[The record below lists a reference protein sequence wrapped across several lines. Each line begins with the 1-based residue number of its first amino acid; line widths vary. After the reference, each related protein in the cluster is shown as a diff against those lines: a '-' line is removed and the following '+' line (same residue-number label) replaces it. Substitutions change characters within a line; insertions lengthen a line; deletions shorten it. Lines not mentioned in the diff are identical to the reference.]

1 MPELPE
7 VETIARQLNT
17 AMVNKTVEKVIVYR
31 DKIFSGAPE
40 SLVGAKVSK
49 VGRRAKMVVVEFE
62 SRDEVV
68 HVHLKMTGQLIYPE
82 KNQKTKNSTPKAS
95 HLGGQAKIQN
105 NETRIVGG
113 HPSSDWVAKLP
124 SKHTRVEIVFEGGS
138 KLFFNDMRAFG
149 WMRIV
154 AKTQENEESKNRVPD
169 VVDEE
174 FSLDYFDAV
183 LCKIKRPI
191 KVVLLDQQLMGGIGN
206 IYAND
211 ALNLAKVLPSRGANS
226 LVKAEVGALYEA
238 IKFVIDLG
246 IKSGG
251 ASSANYVDAK
261 GLGGSYQNYFLTYKR
276 DGEECK
282 NCAGRIVKIKL
293 GGRGTFYCPD
303 CQV

>member
-31 DKIFSGAPE
+31 DKIFSGAPA

-49 VGRRAKMVVVEFE
+49 VGRRAKMVVMEFE

-68 HVHLKMTGQLIYPE
+68 QVHLKMTGQLIYTE
-82 KNQKTKNSTPKAS
+82 KNQKD
-95 HLGGQAKIQN
+95 
-105 NETRIVGG
+105 ETRIVGG

-124 SKHTRVEIVFEGGS
+124 SKHTRVEIVFEDGS

-154 AKTQENEESKNRVPD
+154 AKTQENEESKNRIPD
-169 VVDEE
+169 VVDDE
-174 FSLDYFDAV
+174 FSLDYFGTV
-183 LCKIKRPI
+183 LNKIKRPI

-226 LVKAEVGALYEA
+226 LVKAEVGVLYEA

-251 ASSANYVDAK
+251 ASSANYVDTK
-261 GLGGSYQNYFLTYKR
+261 GLGGSYQNFFLTYKR

-282 NCAGRIVKIKL
+282 NCGGTIVKIKL

>member
-68 HVHLKMTGQLIYPE
+68 QVHLKMTGQLIYTEKIQKTKTE
-82 KNQKTKNSTPKAS
+82 KNQNE
-95 HLGGQAKIQN
+95 
-105 NETRIVGG
+105 ETRIVGG

-124 SKHTRVEIVFEGGS
+124 SKHTRVEIVFEDGS

-154 AKTQENEESKNRVPD
+154 AKTQEYEESKNRVPD

-174 FSLDYFDAV
+174 FSLDYFGSV
-183 LCKIKRPI
+183 FNKIKRPI

-226 LVKAEVGALYEA
+226 LVKAEAGALYEA

-261 GLGGSYQNYFLTYKR
+261 GLGGNYQNFFLTYKR
-276 DGEECK
+276 DGQECN
-282 NCAGRIVKIKL
+282 NCGGKIVKVKL